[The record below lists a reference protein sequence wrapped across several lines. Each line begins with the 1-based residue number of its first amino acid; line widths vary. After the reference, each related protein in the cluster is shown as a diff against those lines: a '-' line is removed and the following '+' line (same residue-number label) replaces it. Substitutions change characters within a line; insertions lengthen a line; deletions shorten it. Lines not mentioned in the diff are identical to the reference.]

1 MPKEEKERRAKG
13 GERRGGADRRVR
25 QIPVEVDRRKG
36 GDRRSGLDRRVELAT
51 AGDQLH
57 AAISL
62 LNFAVEKGVM
72 LDVDRW
78 VLETAITRLKIA
90 LAKIDEDPST
100 DD

>member
-1 MPKEEKERRAKG
+1 MTKQTKERREKG
-13 GERRGGADRRVR
+13 DRRNRPDRRVL
-25 QIPVEVDRRKG
+25 QIPVANDRRKG
-36 GDRRSGLDRRVELAT
+36 GDRRSGLDRRVELET

-57 AAISL
+57 AAIGL

-90 LAKIDEDPST
+90 LAKIDDKEDEEE
-100 DD
+100 

>member
-1 MPKEEKERRAKG
+1 MAMTKQAKERR
-13 GERRGGADRRVR
+13 GEKADRRGADRRVK
-25 QIPVEVDRRKG
+25 QIPVAIDRRKG
-36 GDRRSGLDRRVELAT
+36 GDRRSGLDRRIELAT

-57 AAISL
+57 AAIGL

-90 LAKIDEDPST
+90 LAKIDEEED
-100 DD
+100 